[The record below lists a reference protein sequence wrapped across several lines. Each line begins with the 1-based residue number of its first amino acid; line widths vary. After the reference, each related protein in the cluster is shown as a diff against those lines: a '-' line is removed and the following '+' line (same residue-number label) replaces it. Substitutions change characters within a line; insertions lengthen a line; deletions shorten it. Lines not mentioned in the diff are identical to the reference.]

1 VLNPAVATGL
11 LVAGEMDRRK
21 WVFYVVAELIGAV
34 FGALLAGGIEEKC
47 FLPKENP
54 EMTCLADY
62 SHSNTGPGCAP
73 DIQPDA
79 YFRVFV
85 RESVGTFIL
94 VSTVFAT
101 AIAKPGFGIVA
112 PMAIGAAIF
121 IDAGV
126 DGGMTGCAHN
136 PARFFGP
143 ALAFGCR
150 LGLFWLYWTAELFGA
165 VSAALLYKHVFML
178 PSMQVTITR
187 TTPKE
192 FCQERQLE
200 EVAN

>member
-1 VLNPAVATGL
+1 MLNPAVATGL

-21 WVFYVVAELIGAV
+21 WMFYVVAELIGAV

-101 AIAKPGFGIVA
+101 AIAKPGFGDAHARPYPVA
-112 PMAIGAAIF
+112 TFCHDTGGWQMTPYSVPADAQVSLRRWPSGPRSSLMLASTAA
-121 IDAGV
+121 
-126 DGGMTGCAHN
+126 
-136 PARFFGP
+136 
-143 ALAFGCR
+143 
-150 LGLFWLYWTAELFGA
+150 
-165 VSAALLYKHVFML
+165 
-178 PSMQVTITR
+178 
-187 TTPKE
+187 
-192 FCQERQLE
+192 
-200 EVAN
+200 

>member
-101 AIAKPGFGIVA
+101 AIAKPGFG
-112 PMAIGAAIF
+112 
-121 IDAGV
+121 DA
-126 DGGMTGCAHN
+126 H
-136 PARFFGP
+136 ARP
-143 ALAFGCR
+143 YHC
-150 LGLFWLYWTAELFGA
+150 GLLLTRHRWLT
-165 VSAALLYKHVFML
+165 K
-178 PSMQVTITR
+178 
-187 TTPKE
+187 
-192 FCQERQLE
+192 
-200 EVAN
+200 

>member
-1 VLNPAVATGL
+1 MAESARSNKMPALWVSVLAEFIGTFLFQLLGGSERTGLHNGVVLTVLIYMTGREAHSTLSCPFPHSPDTRLCAAEASGGVLNPAVATGL

-21 WVFYVVAELIGAV
+21 WVFYVMAEVIGAV

-54 EMTCLADY
+54 EMTCLADF

-85 RESVGTFIL
+85 WESVGTFIL

-101 AIAKPGFGIVA
+101 AIAKPGFGDAHARPYPVA
-112 PMAIGAAIF
+112 TF
-121 IDAGV
+121 
-126 DGGMTGCAHN
+126 
-136 PARFFGP
+136 
-143 ALAFGCR
+143 
-150 LGLFWLYWTAELFGA
+150 
-165 VSAALLYKHVFML
+165 
-178 PSMQVTITR
+178 
-187 TTPKE
+187 
-192 FCQERQLE
+192 
-200 EVAN
+200 